1 MPEPPFRVDKAA
13 GRPGRRRRNETA
25 PCGRVELVCESDRM
39 KKVIS
44 LAERVAPTDTTVLI
58 QGESGTGKEVLA
70 RHLHQGSPRAD
81 ADFVAINCG
90 ALAEAL
96 LESELFGHERG
107 AFTGAVERRKG
118 LFELA
123 DGGTVFLDEVGE
135 MSSAMQVKV
144 LRVLQSRELRR
155 LGGTTLIDTDARIIA
170 ASNKDLHREVRE
182 GRFRLDLYYR
192 LNVVLLVVPPLRER
206 IRDIPVLVEQ
216 FSRRLAA
223 AESLELR
230 AFSPGALEL
239 LAGFSWEGNV
249 RELENVVE
257 RLLLLCE
264 RRVVTE
270 SDVLEHTKG
279 TIQRRS
285 GGAGAASVDSLEEV
299 KRAHVIRVLRHNGG
313 NRMLTAS
320 QLGINVK
327 TLYNLVR
334 RFEIEV

>member
-1 MPEPPFRVDKAA
+1 MPEPSVRVDKAA
-13 GRPGRRRRNETA
+13 GRPAGRRRNETA
-25 PCGRVELVCESDRM
+25 SCGRVELVCESDRM
-39 KKVIS
+39 KEVIS
-44 LAERVAPTDTTVLI
+44 IVERVAPTDTTVLI

-70 RHLHQGSPRAD
+70 RHLHEGSPRAA

-223 AESLELR
+223 AEDLELR

-239 LAGFSWEGNV
+239 LAGFNWEGNV

-270 SDVLEHTKG
+270 SDVFEHTKG
-279 TIQRRS
+279 TIQGRP
-285 GGAGAASVDSLEEV
+285 GGAGTASVDSLEEV
-299 KRAHVIRVLRHNGG
+299 KRAHVIRVLRRNGG

>member
-1 MPEPPFRVDKAA
+1 
-13 GRPGRRRRNETA
+13 
-25 PCGRVELVCESDRM
+25 M
-39 KKVIS
+39 KEVIS
-44 LAERVAPTDTTVLI
+44 LVERVAPTDTTVLI

-70 RHLHQGSPRAD
+70 RHLHEGSPRAA

-223 AESLELR
+223 AEDLELR

-239 LAGFSWEGNV
+239 LAGFNWEGNV

-279 TIQRRS
+279 TIQGRP
-285 GGAGAASVDSLEEV
+285 GGAGTASVDSLEEV
-299 KRAHVIRVLRHNGG
+299 KRAHVIRVLRRNGG

>member
-1 MPEPPFRVDKAA
+1 
-13 GRPGRRRRNETA
+13 
-25 PCGRVELVCESDRM
+25 M
-39 KKVIS
+39 KEVIS
-44 LAERVAPTDTTVLI
+44 LVERVAPTDTTVLI

-70 RHLHQGSPRAD
+70 RHLHEGSPRAA

-223 AESLELR
+223 AEDLELR

-239 LAGFSWEGNV
+239 LAGFNWEGNV

-279 TIQRRS
+279 TIQGRP
-285 GGAGAASVDSLEEV
+285 GGVGTASVDSLEEV
-299 KRAHVIRVLRHNGG
+299 KRAHVIRVLRRNGG

>member
-1 MPEPPFRVDKAA
+1 MPEPSFRVDKAA
-13 GRPGRRRRNETA
+13 GRLGGRRRNETA

-39 KKVIS
+39 KEVVS

-107 AFTGAVERRKG
+107 AFTGAV
-118 LFELA
+118 ELA

-216 FSRRLAA
+216 FSSRLTA
-223 AESLELR
+223 AEGLELR

-279 TIQRRS
+279 TVQRRS

-299 KRAHVIRVLRHNGG
+299 KRAHIIRVLRRNGG

>member
-1 MPEPPFRVDKAA
+1 MPEPSVRVDKAA
-13 GRPGRRRRNETA
+13 GRPAGRRRNETA
-25 PCGRVELVCESDRM
+25 SCGRVELVCESDRM
-39 KKVIS
+39 KEVIS
-44 LAERVAPTDTTVLI
+44 IVERVAPTDTTVLI

-70 RHLHQGSPRAD
+70 RHLHEGSPRAA

-135 MSSAMQVKV
+135 MSSVMQVKV
-144 LRVLQSRELRR
+144 LRVLQSLELRR

-216 FSRRLAA
+216 FSRRLTA
-223 AESLELR
+223 AEDLELR

-239 LAGFSWEGNV
+239 LAGFNWEGNV

-279 TIQRRS
+279 TIQMRP

-299 KRAHVIRVLRHNGG
+299 KRAHVIRVLRRNGG

>member
-1 MPEPPFRVDKAA
+1 MPEPSFRVDKAA
-13 GRPGRRRRNETA
+13 GRPSGRRRKETA
-25 PCGRVELVCESDRM
+25 SCGRVELVCESDRM
-39 KKVIS
+39 KEVIS
-44 LAERVAPTDTTVLI
+44 LVERVAPTDTTVLI

-70 RHLHQGSPRAD
+70 RHLHEGSPRAD

-206 IRDIPVLVEQ
+206 IRDIPVLEEQ
-216 FSRRLAA
+216 FSRRLAP
-223 AESLELR
+223 AE
-230 AFSPGALEL
+230 
-239 LAGFSWEGNV
+239 
-249 RELENVVE
+249 
-257 RLLLLCE
+257 
-264 RRVVTE
+264 
-270 SDVLEHTKG
+270 
-279 TIQRRS
+279 
-285 GGAGAASVDSLEEV
+285 
-299 KRAHVIRVLRHNGG
+299 
-313 NRMLTAS
+313 
-320 QLGINVK
+320 
-327 TLYNLVR
+327 
-334 RFEIEV
+334 

>member
-1 MPEPPFRVDKAA
+1 M
-13 GRPGRRRRNETA
+13 
-25 PCGRVELVCESDRM
+25 
-39 KKVIS
+39 
-44 LAERVAPTDTTVLI
+44 
-58 QGESGTGKEVLA
+58 
-70 RHLHQGSPRAD
+70 
-81 ADFVAINCG
+81 
-90 ALAEAL
+90 
-96 LESELFGHERG
+96 
-107 AFTGAVERRKG
+107 
-118 LFELA
+118 
-123 DGGTVFLDEVGE
+123 
-135 MSSAMQVKV
+135 
-144 LRVLQSRELRR
+144 
-155 LGGTTLIDTDARIIA
+155 GGTTLIDTDARIIA

-223 AESLELR
+223 AEDLEWR

-239 LAGFSWEGNV
+239 LAGFNWEGNV

-279 TIQRRS
+279 TIQGRPV
-285 GGAGAASVDSLEEV
+285 GTGTASVDSLEEV
-299 KRAHVIRVLRHNGG
+299 KRAHVIRVLRRNGG

>member
-1 MPEPPFRVDKAA
+1 VPEPSVRVDKAA
-13 GRPGRRRRNETA
+13 GRPAGRRRNETA
-25 PCGRVELVCESDRM
+25 SCGRVELVCESDRM
-39 KKVIS
+39 KEVIS
-44 LAERVAPTDTTVLI
+44 LVERVAPTDTTVLI

-70 RHLHQGSPRAD
+70 RHLHEGSPRAA

-223 AESLELR
+223 AEDLELR

-239 LAGFSWEGNV
+239 LAGFNWEGNV

-279 TIQRRS
+279 TIQGRP
-285 GGAGAASVDSLEEV
+285 GGAGTASVDSLEEV
-299 KRAHVIRVLRHNGG
+299 KRAHVIRVLRRNGG